1 MSAPLNTEVLRIV
14 PCSLRKANDFVAVY
28 HRHSKRTTRNGGKF
42 AIAIA
47 RGHHVI
53 GIAIVGNPLSA
64 TYMNGVTAEVL
75 RTCVLPDP
83 PKNCNSLLYG
93 TCRRIWFEMG
103 GHKILTYT
111 LTHESGASLRGA
123 GWTLAA
129 EIKGHDTVTWGKKD
143 HLTSRKQQDIIG
155 ERKYRWES
163 INPHFIWPIQVD
175 SLSMKAVDEQGS
187 LIKEERLIAAGA
199 LEPNYG
205 PNDDRRRE

>member
-1 MSAPLNTEVLRIV
+1 
-14 PCSLRKANDFVAVY
+14 VAVY
-28 HRHSKRTTRNGGKF
+28 HRHSKRTARNGGKF

-47 RGHHVI
+47 NGSQVI
-53 GIAIVGNPLSA
+53 GVAIVGNPLSA

-129 EIKGHDTVTWGKKD
+129 EIKGHNTTTWGKSD

-155 ERKYRWES
+155 ETKYRWEA
-163 INPHFIWPIQVD
+163 INTHFIPVDPIWPIKVD
-175 SLSMKAVDEQGS
+175 ILSMKTPDDQQSMIDE
-187 LIKEERLIAAGA
+187 EALIATGV
-199 LEPNYG
+199 LEPNCG
-205 PNDDRRRE
+205 PNRRHNEY